1 MKKECQVFYFLC
13 FLSVNL
19 PLIVLRTNWSL
30 SDNSKVK
37 MNDHKQKKVLHYF
50 LRPMMIN
57 VALVNLPQVNPG
69 RTVKIGL
76 ELIIMVAF
84 YLI

>member
-1 MKKECQVFYFLC
+1 MNVECQIFPFLC

-37 MNDHKQKKVLHYF
+37 MNDHKQKSFKLF
-50 LRPMMIN
+50 FTSN
-57 VALVNLPQVNPG
+57 DDKCCSGQFASS
-69 RTVKIGL
+69 
-76 ELIIMVAF
+76 
-84 YLI
+84 

>member
-1 MKKECQVFYFLC
+1 MRNAEYLVFSC
-13 FLSVNL
+13 FLSVTL
-19 PLIVLRTNWSL
+19 SLIVLRTNWSL
-30 SDNSKVK
+30 SDNSEVR

-50 LRPMMIN
+50 LKRPMMIN